1 LSAVGVS
8 SQPLTVDQPSAREK
22 SLPDIDLLKN
32 LELYRTCSLWAIR
45 IKAVRGNASIGQTAV
60 AGEVIYVVYGA
71 IAAALFFDFVNGFH
85 DAANSIATVVGTR
98 VLRPLQAVSIAAT
111 ANFIGPFIFGTAVAA
126 TVGKGIITPE
136 FSTLYVIFA
145 GLIGAIVWDLIT
157 WWFGLPSSSS
167 HALIGGL
174 VGSALIA
181 GGLEGIVFSGIEKVL
196 TFMVVS
202 PAIGF
207 VIAAGFTVAIMLAF
221 RRTPSAKVNRA
232 FGKLQVVSSAFFSLT
247 HGANDGQKTMGV
259 ITALL
264 IAGGLLDAKEFTV
277 PLWVILSAAAAIALG
292 TFFGGWRIVKTMA
305 FRLTNLKPFQGFA
318 AETGGGAILTSMAWL
333 GIPVS
338 TTHAISGAIMGTGS
352 TKRLSAVRWGL
363 GKRIV
368 YAWIITIPAS
378 AGIAAGVL
386 LLMNAIGLR

>member
-1 LSAVGVS
+1 MV
-8 SQPLTVDQPSAREK
+8 E
-22 SLPDIDLLKN
+22 N
-32 LELYRTCSLWAIR
+32 
-45 IKAVRGNASIGQTAV
+45 V
-60 AGEVIYVVYGA
+60 AEEILIVVYGA

-98 VLRPLQAVSIAAT
+98 VLRPLYAVILAAA
-111 ANFIGPFIFGTAVAA
+111 ANFSGPFVFGTAVAA
-126 TVGKGIITPE
+126 TVGKGIIQPE
-136 FSTLYVIFA
+136 FSTVYVILA

-174 VGSALIA
+174 VGSALMVA
-181 GGLEGIVFSGIEKVL
+181 GIEAVVFEGIQKVL
-196 TFMVVS
+196 VFMVVS
-202 PAIGF
+202 PTVGF
-207 VIAAGFTVAIMLAF
+207 AIAAGFALAILF
-221 RRTPSAKVNRA
+221 FLRSSTSAKVNRI
-232 FGKLQVVSSAFFSLT
+232 FGRLQIVSSSFFSLT

-264 IAGGLLDAKEFTV
+264 IAGGMLESTEFIV
-277 PLWVILSAAAAIALG
+277 PLWVIFSAATAIALG

-305 FRLTNLKPFQGFA
+305 FRLTNLKPYQGFC

-338 TTHAISGAIMGTGS
+338 TTHAISGAIMGAGS
-352 TKRLSAVRWGL
+352 MKRLSAVRWGL
-363 GKRIV
+363 GRRII

-378 AGIAAGVL
+378 AGLGAVSL
-386 LLMNAIGLR
+386 LIIRVFTG

>member
-1 LSAVGVS
+1 MV
-8 SQPLTVDQPSAREK
+8 E
-22 SLPDIDLLKN
+22 N
-32 LELYRTCSLWAIR
+32 
-45 IKAVRGNASIGQTAV
+45 V
-60 AGEVIYVVYGA
+60 AEEILIVVYGA

-98 VLRPLQAVSIAAT
+98 VLRPLYAVILAAA
-111 ANFIGPFIFGTAVAA
+111 ANFSGPFVFGTAVAA
-126 TVGKGIITPE
+126 TVGKGIIQPE
-136 FSTLYVIFA
+136 FSTVYVILA

-174 VGSALIA
+174 VGSALMVA
-181 GGLEGIVFSGIEKVL
+181 GIEAVVFEGIQKVL
-196 TFMVVS
+196 VFMVVS
-202 PAIGF
+202 PTVGF
-207 VIAAGFTVAIMLAF
+207 AIAAGFALAILF
-221 RRTPSAKVNRA
+221 FLRSSTSAKVNRI
-232 FGKLQVVSSAFFSLT
+232 FGRLQIVSSSFFSLT

-264 IAGGLLDAKEFTV
+264 IAGGLLESTDFIV
-277 PLWVILSAAAAIALG
+277 PLWVIFSAATAIALG

-305 FRLTNLKPFQGFA
+305 FRLTNLKPYQGFC

-338 TTHAISGAIMGTGS
+338 TTHAISGAIMGAGS
-352 TKRLSAVRWGL
+352 MKRLSAVRWGL
-363 GKRIV
+363 GRRIV

-378 AGIAAGVL
+378 AGLAAASL
-386 LLMNAIGLR
+386 LIIRVFTG